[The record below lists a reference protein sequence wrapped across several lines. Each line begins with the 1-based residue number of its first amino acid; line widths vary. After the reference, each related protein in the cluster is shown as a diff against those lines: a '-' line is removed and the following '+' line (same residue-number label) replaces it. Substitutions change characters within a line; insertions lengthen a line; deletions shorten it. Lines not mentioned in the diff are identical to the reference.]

1 MNKRFAIACSGGV
14 ALLAAGA
21 AQGSCGSAFCVL
33 DTNWSTQGAAA
44 APGTARLDVHYE
56 FVDQKHLRS
65 GTRQIPPEED
75 NEDIREVRTINRNLV
90 STLDYAF
97 TKYWAVSASLPVVS
111 RSHSHFADPTGANTF
126 AASPAHAFAP
136 R

>member
-90 STLDYAF
+90 STQIG
-97 TKYWAVSASLPVVS
+97 
-111 RSHSHFADPTGANTF
+111 R
-126 AASPAHAFAP
+126 AHV
-136 R
+136 